1 MADRT
6 RVGVDIA
13 RASDI
18 HDSVEAFGS
27 RYLRRVFTDHE
38 IASCTGTDDVR
49 DRGLAARFAAKEAL
63 LKALRVGDIPVNWRD
78 VEVRRTLG
86 GWPELALHGELAGLA
101 ASSGLQDTSVSLTHD
116 KDVAMAVVVA
126 ICSDSAST
134 DIAVGTTQPRP
145 ADHGPGLT
153 PADLPG

>member
-1 MADRT
+1 MTDRT

-27 RYLRRVFTDHE
+27 RYLHRVFTDHE
-38 IASCTGTDDVR
+38 IESCTGPDDVR

-63 LKALRVGDIPVNWRD
+63 LKALRVGDVPVDWRE

-86 GWPELALHGELAGLA
+86 GWPELALHGALAGIA
-101 ASSGLQDTSVSLTHD
+101 HASGLQDTSVSLTHD
-116 KDVAMAVVVA
+116 DDVAMAVVVA
-126 ICSDSAST
+126 ICSDSTST
-134 DIAVGTTQPRP
+134 DSAVGSTSRRS
-145 ADHGPGLT
+145 ADHGPT
-153 PADLPG
+153 AHPG